1 MALFRKKQKEAVPA
15 ELEAFYEQEPTWK
28 RVGRRILAILI
39 VVAILALLVWAAMR
53 VYEQVTNRD
62 VDMPGQG
69 TPDTSETVEQPAEQN
84 PADESTTPVTE
95 DEGTTNQET
104 ALPGAES
111 DQSDEGVVDDGAVAT
126 TNPEAAMPSTG
137 PADVLW
143 VVLGIATVSTLI
155 YQFKLRRQN

>member
-1 MALFRKKQKEAVPA
+1 MALFRKKQKEVVPA

-39 VVAILALLVWAAMR
+39 VVAILALLVWAAIR

-62 VDMPGQG
+62 VDMPGQ
-69 TPDTSETVEQPAEQN
+69 DTTDIAEQPAEQN
-84 PADESTTPVTE
+84 PTDEQSAPTNQG
-95 DEGTTNQET
+95 EGSTNQET

-143 VVLGIATVSTLI
+143 VVLGVAAVSTLI
-155 YQFKLRRQN
+155 YQLKLRRQN